1 MLDALKGLAGGGK
14 AAQKQAEDLEALI
27 AKAREERSALSAMLT
42 QVTMRSGKLTET
54 GKTLDAVDKKAGAA
68 TETLDTLARRLD
80 EIQRQAAALA
90 DVDKRAQ
97 SLDAAISEARAK
109 TEKLQA
115 AALAD
120 VEKRAKSLDAAVTQA
135 QAKTEKLIA
144 PDGDLEKH
152 KRDIQGVAAAAAEVQ
167 SVVETVKRERAA
179 LEEVQ
184 KQIQKAHQ
192 ELRDVRQSV
201 EQAAAL
207 RGELE
212 QLRGVATQLTQDY
225 SKAREIS
232 READDDAFAALEAVK
247 DIEKR
252 LSRLAHLQE
261 LGRTTDEKLTAL
273 NSLAEHVTQKTR
285 ILEGQKSI
293 VDRAVV
299 EINHVNELVW
309 KMDAQI
315 GKVNEGFKEL
325 ARGEE
330 IIAKVD
336 ALNSETRARME
347 KADRTRAEFASE
359 TERIEKEGRE
369 LVEFLRSNVERLALE
384 KKESDVLQERMF
396 SLGEAVQS
404 AEGRMDAM

>member
-1 MLDALKGLAGGGK
+1 MLDALKSLAGGGK

-27 AKAREERSALSAMLT
+27 AKAKEERGALSAMLT
-42 QVTMRSGKLTET
+42 QVTMRSGTLTET
-54 GKTLDAVDKKAGAA
+54 GKTLEEVSKKAGAA
-68 TETLDTLARRLD
+68 TNSLETLAGRLD
-80 EIQRQAAALA
+80 DIQRQAAVLS

-97 SLDAAISEARAK
+97 ALDASISQAKAK
-109 TEKLQA
+109 TE
-115 AALAD
+115 
-120 VEKRAKSLDAAVTQA
+120 R
-135 QAKTEKLIA
+135 LIA
-144 PDGDLEKH
+144 PDGELEKH
-152 KRDIQGVAAAAAEVQ
+152 KRDIQGVASAAAEVQ

-184 KQIQKAHQ
+184 KQIQKAHE

-252 LSRLAHLQE
+252 LSRLAQLQE

-285 ILEGQKSI
+285 ILEGQKHI

-325 ARGEE
+325 AR
-330 IIAKVD
+330 
-336 ALNSETRARME
+336 
-347 KADRTRAEFASE
+347 
-359 TERIEKEGRE
+359 
-369 LVEFLRSNVERLALE
+369 
-384 KKESDVLQERMF
+384 
-396 SLGEAVQS
+396 
-404 AEGRMDAM
+404 